1 MYVVTLVCFY
11 VVCMCTC
18 ICLSMSL
25 CIRTYVYVWVYKCI
39 YKLCIRN
46 FITYSILELPEI
58 LQGTKFKT
66 IVQEQPS

>member
-1 MYVVTLVCFY
+1 
-11 VVCMCTC
+11 
-18 ICLSMSL
+18 MSL